1 MDNII
6 NENMKK
12 IKFYSDEHCKYAL
25 LDGKTMLT
33 QVKYVKMYDQE
44 NKVYVPYKKYYKIKN
59 EYYV

>member
-1 MDNII
+1 
-6 NENMKK
+6 MKT
-12 IKFYSDEHCKYAL
+12 IKFYSDELCDYAL

-33 QVKYVKMYDQE
+33 KVKYVKMYDQE